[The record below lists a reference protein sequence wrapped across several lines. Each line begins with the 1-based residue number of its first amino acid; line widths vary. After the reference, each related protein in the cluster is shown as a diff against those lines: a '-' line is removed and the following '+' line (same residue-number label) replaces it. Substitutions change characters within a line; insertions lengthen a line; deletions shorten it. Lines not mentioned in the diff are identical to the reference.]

1 MALGERAME
10 RLRADLLRRARRD
23 GPDAGREMTD
33 VAEATR
39 EPRAASR
46 SDDQRSRSRLPTLG
60 TLRVFGRGHGSG
72 VAETPKSPDSESNPI
87 MPIYNYAGD
96 ATVAPRPPHHLA
108 RPPTS
113 PAPLLP
119 QSHMPLPPEPVAISP
134 VGTSPRSP
142 TPPIQMTGAFPVPD
156 STAHGPTESA
166 SGVSSTSGGG
176 TDTSDD
182 DESGRPHPKRFL
194 FCFPWVKSRRM
205 RSQILTCFVSGMFLV
220 MLLAIY
226 LGLTL
231 TKNIRQGELT
241 IMIIL
246 VVLTAAAFFAYS
258 FVRLLLLIF
267 QPDRGS
273 RRRRRG
279 QVPDIMAQ
287 GGYVVP
293 SKPIPVLLARDEEV
307 AGAQSQASKL
317 KPPAYGLWRESVRVD
332 PDRIFWQRNTDA
344 GPNAGRPETRAGP
357 RPPSYASDDGVSY
370 MMDAR
375 PRSIAPPLSS
385 SSIYSSDLARSAT
398 VSQGHVENWPG
409 APRR

>member
-10 RLRADLLRRARRD
+10 RLRADLLSRARRD
-23 GPDAGREMTD
+23 RQDAGQEMTE
-33 VAEATR
+33 AGEATR
-39 EPRAASR
+39 ARAGSEG
-46 SDDQRSRSRLPTLG
+46 QRSRSHLPRLN
-60 TLRVFGRGHGSG
+60 TLRVFGRGHGGS
-72 VAETPKSPDSESNPI
+72 ETPKSPEPESNPT
-87 MPIYNYAGD
+87 MPLYNYDAAG
-96 ATVAPRPPHHLA
+96 PSPQPHPL
-108 RPPTS
+108 PSPTS
-113 PAPLLP
+113 AAPLLP
-119 QSHMPLPPEPVAISP
+119 QSRMPLPPEPVA
-134 VGTSPRSP
+134 TSPNARSQRSP

-156 STAHGPTESA
+156 STTYGPTDTA
-166 SGVSSTSGGG
+166 SGGSPARGA
-176 TDTSDD
+176 DTSDDD

-205 RSQILTCFVSGMFLV
+205 RSQILTCFVSGMFLL

-246 VVLTAAAFFAYS
+246 VILTAAAFFAYS
-258 FVRLLLLIF
+258 FVRLLLLVF
-267 QPDRGS
+267 QPDRKN

-279 QVPDIMAQ
+279 QVPDLMAQ

-293 SKPIPVLLARDEEV
+293 PKPIPVLLARDEEV
-307 AGAQSQASKL
+307 AGAQSEASKL

-332 PDRIFWQRNTDA
+332 PDRLFWQRNADA
-344 GPNAGRPETRAGP
+344 NPNSGRPETRSGP

-370 MMDAR
+370 MMDVR
-375 PRSIAPPLSS
+375 PRSIAPPPSS
-385 SSIYSSDLARSAT
+385 SSIYSSDFVRSAT
-398 VSQGHVENWPG
+398 ASQTHVENWPG